1 MALTKADFDTVN
13 AWIGDLRDVTSG
25 PHRFGGVEFK
35 ARGLEFMHFH
45 CQTHLDIRLS
55 KSDQA
60 RVLAEGKAEKHL
72 YAPQAG
78 WVTFIIKSGED
89 IDKAKELV
97 QLAYNYALTIVDQH
111 QPQRLVQK

>member
-1 MALTKADFDTVN
+1 MTPTKEEFDTVKV
-13 AWIGDLRDVTSG
+13 WIGDLPYVTSG
-25 PHRFGGVEFK
+25 THRFGGVEFK

-45 CQTHLDIRLS
+45 GQTHLDIRLS

-89 IDKAKELV
+89 IDMAKEIV
-97 QLAYNYALTIVDQH
+97 RLAYNYALTIMDQH
-111 QPQRLVQK
+111 QTKNLVQK

>member
-1 MALTKADFDTVN
+1 MALTKAEFDTVK
-13 AWIGDLRDVTSG
+13 AWISDLADVTSG

-45 CQTHLDIRLS
+45 GQTHLDIRLS
-55 KSDQA
+55 KADQA

-72 YAPQAG
+72 YAPEAG

-89 IDKAKELV
+89 IDKAKEIV
-97 QLAYNYALTIVDQH
+97 RLAYIYALTIVDQH
-111 QPQRLVQK
+111 QTKKLVQK